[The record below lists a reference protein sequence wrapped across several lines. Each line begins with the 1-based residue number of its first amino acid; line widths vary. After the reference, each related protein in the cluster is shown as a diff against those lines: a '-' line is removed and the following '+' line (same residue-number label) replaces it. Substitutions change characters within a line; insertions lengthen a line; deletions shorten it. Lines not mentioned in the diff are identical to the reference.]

1 MLQEPKTIDELVGL
15 LDSLGVE
22 TRERSEDQLSEE
34 RYYAALPRQGYSAR
48 CEMALPGDL
57 SGKRVLDLM
66 CRSGKGAYKIADL
79 VGPDGF
85 VLGID
90 PDEDRIGRA
99 RELAPCNHPQGDDW
113 RRTLAFSQGCP
124 EDLRS
129 AGVKDATFDVVVVNS
144 SLNLVRDLS
153 SVLCEIVRALA
164 PGGFLYHAGVFAES
178 PLPKEPMGE
187 LAARGNVFGA
197 ACTKRTF
204 ERAVREAGFSTC
216 VFAPGDGVVPSGF
229 EFTPELVN
237 RRFQASVVRAG
248 V

>member
-113 RRTLAFSQGCP
+113 RRILAFSQGCP
-124 EDLRS
+124 EDL
-129 AGVKDATFDVVVVNS
+129 
-144 SLNLVRDLS
+144 
-153 SVLCEIVRALA
+153 
-164 PGGFLYHAGVFAES
+164 
-178 PLPKEPMGE
+178 
-187 LAARGNVFGA
+187 
-197 ACTKRTF
+197 
-204 ERAVREAGFSTC
+204 
-216 VFAPGDGVVPSGF
+216 
-229 EFTPELVN
+229 
-237 RRFQASVVRAG
+237 
-248 V
+248 

>member
-1 MLQEPKTIDELVGL
+1 MLENPKTIDELVGL

-22 TRERSEDQLSEE
+22 TRGRSEEQLSGEG
-34 RYYAALPRQGYSAR
+34 YYAALPRQGYSSR
-48 CEMALPGDL
+48 CEMSLPDGL
-57 SGKRVLDLM
+57 SGKRVLDLL

-90 PDEDRIGRA
+90 PDEDRIEHA
-99 RELAPCNHPQGDDW
+99 REQAARNHPQGDDW
-113 RRTLAFSQGCP
+113 RRTLAFAQGCP
-124 EDLRS
+124 EDLRA

-144 SLNLVRDLS
+144 ALNLVRDLPS
-153 SVLCEIVRALA
+153 ALREIARVLVS
-164 PGGFLYHAGVFAES
+164 GGFLYHAGVFAES
-178 PLPKEPMGE
+178 PLSKDPMSR

-197 ACTKRTF
+197 ARSKRTF

-216 VFAPGDGVVPSGF
+216 VFAPGDGVAPSGF

-237 RRFQASVVRAG
+237 RRFQTSVVRAS

>member
-1 MLQEPKTIDELVGL
+1 MLQDPKTIDELVGL

-22 TRERSEDQLSEE
+22 TRERSEDQLSGG
-34 RYYAALPRQGYSAR
+34 RYYAALPRRGYSAR
-48 CEMALPGDL
+48 CEMTLPGDL
-57 SGKRVLDLM
+57 AGKRVLDLM

-113 RRTLAFSQGCP
+113 RRTLAFARGCP
-124 EDLRS
+124 EDLRA

-144 SLNLVRDLS
+144 ALNLVRDLP
-153 SVLCEIVRALA
+153 SVLREIVRALA

-178 PLPKEPMGE
+178 PLPKQSISE

-197 ACTKRTF
+197 ARTKRTF

-216 VFAPGDGVVPSGF
+216 VFAPGDGVAPSGF

-237 RRFQASVVRAG
+237 RRFQASVVRAS

>member
-1 MLQEPKTIDELVGL
+1 M
-15 LDSLGVE
+15 
-22 TRERSEDQLSEE
+22 
-34 RYYAALPRQGYSAR
+34 
-48 CEMALPGDL
+48 
-57 SGKRVLDLM
+57 
-66 CRSGKGAYKIADL
+66 
-79 VGPDGF
+79 
-85 VLGID
+85 
-90 PDEDRIGRA
+90 
-99 RELAPCNHPQGDDW
+99 
-113 RRTLAFSQGCP
+113 
-124 EDLRS
+124 
-129 AGVKDATFDVVVVNS
+129 VVVNS

-197 ACTKRTF
+197 ARTKRTF